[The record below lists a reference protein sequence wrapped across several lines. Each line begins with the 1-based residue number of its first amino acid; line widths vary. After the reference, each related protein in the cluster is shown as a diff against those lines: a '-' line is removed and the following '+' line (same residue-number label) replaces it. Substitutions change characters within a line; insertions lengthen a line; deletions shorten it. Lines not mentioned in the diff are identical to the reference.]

1 MVVITITQKAAMSLK
16 HIFACAA
23 ALTAVASAQAGTVQ
37 LISNGNFETGSL
49 TGWTSVG
56 TSSEQ
61 FKAIGNGASVPY
73 STHPTQINSTGGN
86 FVAVSD
92 QTGVSGQ
99 ALLQSF
105 TKTAGAHSLTLE
117 FDWFD
122 NTHAAF
128 NGTAINGSQQV
139 GRVDIL
145 TASAGA
151 WDVTGGVV
159 QNLLL
164 NAGSAT
170 GYGTTIPWQHS
181 SFDLSGLAAGTYQ
194 LRFANGQNSFF
205 QEFGVDNVRLT
216 AEVPEPS
223 SIALLGLGLLCAGL
237 VRRKSGKK

>member
-1 MVVITITQKAAMSLK
+1 MSLK
-16 HIFACAA
+16 HIFVFAIAV
-23 ALTAVASAQAGTVQ
+23 TAVASAQAGTTQ

-49 TGWTSVG
+49 AGWTSATTNG
-56 TSSEQ
+56 QQ
-61 FKAIGNGASVPY
+61 FNAIANGGNVPY
-73 STHPTQINSTGGN
+73 SGHAVQANSTGET
-86 FVAVSD
+86 FVAISD
-92 QTGVSGQ
+92 QNGPSGQ
-99 ALLQSF
+99 ALLQTF
-105 TKTAGAHSLTLE
+105 TKTANVNSLILE

-128 NGTAINGSQQV
+128 NGAEINGSQQV

-145 TASAGA
+145 TAAAGS

-164 NAGSAT
+164 NAGSVT

-223 SIALLGLGLLCAGL
+223 SVALLGLGLLCAGL
-237 VRRKSGKK
+237 VRRKSAKK